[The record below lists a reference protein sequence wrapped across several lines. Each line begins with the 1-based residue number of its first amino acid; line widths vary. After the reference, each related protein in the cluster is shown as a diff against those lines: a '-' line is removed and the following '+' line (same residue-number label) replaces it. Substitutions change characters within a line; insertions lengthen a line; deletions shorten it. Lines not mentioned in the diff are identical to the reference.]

1 MNREL
6 IRQHLELAER
16 HVAEGEDNLERQ
28 RQILC
33 ALRNEGYATEKAEKL
48 LFVFE
53 QSQRLHASAVAW
65 IRDEFEYAD

>member
-16 HVAEGEDNLERQ
+16 HVAEGEDNLKRQ
-28 RQILC
+28 RQILF
-33 ALRNEGYATEKAEKL
+33 ALRNGGHATERAEEL

-53 QSQRLHASAVAW
+53 QSQRLHAAAVAR
-65 IRDEFEYAD
+65 IRDELEYAE